1 MRRNYTLHG
10 QFLRKA
16 QVFIHILVLWHRLPS
31 PRKKRGQTSQSKPS
45 LGGARSLHCTP
56 GKQGLLSHASNSET
70 IWKLVVDILR
80 RLTTDFCVTKQ
91 ITNLFWLIL
100 SFVFLF
106 LQQASVARE
115 PVRLTDLR
123 RSGRRRCN
131 LQDKVHKWRSRL
143 LVDTEP
149 RGSTAHYGTGPRLI
163 RISRLFKEKKRKYK
177 LSNICPTCVP
187 FLVVNL
193 K

>member
-91 ITNLFWLIL
+91 ITNDLFWVLCFCFYNRRVSL
-100 SFVFLF
+100 ANQLDSLTFADLAVAGVTCRTRSTNEGAACWLT
-106 LQQASVARE
+106 QNPGVARLIMAL
-115 PVRLTDLR
+115 VRDWFASLAC
-123 RSGRRRCN
+123 S
-131 LQDKVHKWRSRL
+131 
-143 LVDTEP
+143 
-149 RGSTAHYGTGPRLI
+149 
-163 RISRLFKEKKRKYK
+163 KRKRE
-177 LSNICPTCVP
+177 NINYQTSVLHVYR
-187 FLVVNL
+187 FLWL
-193 K
+193 T